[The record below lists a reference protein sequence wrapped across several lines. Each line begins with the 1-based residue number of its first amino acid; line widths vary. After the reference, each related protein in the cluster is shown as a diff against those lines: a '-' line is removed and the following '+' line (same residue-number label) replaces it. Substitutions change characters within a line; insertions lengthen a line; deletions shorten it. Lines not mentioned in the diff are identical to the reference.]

1 MSNRSVSADHT
12 RQEKDMSSA
21 LRHPPVVVGVDGSP
35 TSGAAL
41 RWAIHE
47 ASTRRIPLHLVS
59 AWNPS
64 YDLDTLG
71 LATRTVEDH
80 CRAILDAAREMVT
93 AADPTIEVTSTT
105 YVGPPTTSLV
115 DASLHADTV
124 VIGSRGRRAL
134 RGFLLGATSLEVA
147 AHAASPVVVV
157 RENALPDASS
167 RKVVVGVDGSPR
179 SSDAVAYAFAYA
191 SANGLDLTVLHAF
204 QVEYVS
210 GVISKLSA
218 EESNARLAQE
228 ELALT
233 SETVA
238 GWQEKYPDVHVHTV
252 TLRAHSVDALV
263 NASKTANLLVIGGR
277 RRGRIGGALL
287 GAVGHGVLHDAHCPV
302 AVVRAQQASGGQHR

>member
-1 MSNRSVSADHT
+1 
-12 RQEKDMSSA
+12 MSSA

-41 RWAIHE
+41 RWAINE

-80 CRAILDAAREMVT
+80 CRAVLDAARDEAT
-93 AADPTIEVTSTT
+93 AADSKIEVTSTA
-105 YVGPPTTSLV
+105 YVGPATTSLV

-124 VIGSRGRRAL
+124 VVGSRGRRAL
-134 RGFLLGATSLEVA
+134 PGFLLGATSLEVA
-147 AHAASPVVVV
+147 AHAAAPVVVV
-157 RENALPDASS
+157 RANALPKATLK
-167 RKVVVGVDGSPR
+167 RVVVGVDGSPR

-191 SANGLDLTVLHAF
+191 SAHDLDLTVLHAF
-204 QVEYVS
+204 QVEYVA
-210 GVISKLSA
+210 GVFSTLSA
-218 EESNARLAQE
+218 DESNARLAQE

-238 GWQEKYPDVHVHTV
+238 GWQEKYPDVHVETA
-252 TLRAHSVDALV
+252 TLRAHPVDALV
-263 NASKTANLLVIGGR
+263 DASRISDLLVIGGR
-277 RRGRIGGALL
+277 RRGRIGSALL

-302 AVVRAQQASGGQHR
+302 AVVRARSTAAAGHR

>member
-1 MSNRSVSADHT
+1 
-12 RQEKDMSSA
+12 MSSA

-35 TSGAAL
+35 TSGPAL

-80 CRAILDAAREMVT
+80 CRAVLDAARDEVT
-93 AADPTIEVTSTT
+93 AADPTIDVTSTT
-105 YVGPPTTSLV
+105 YVGPPSTSLV
-115 DASLHADTV
+115 DASLNADTV
-124 VIGSRGRRAL
+124 VVGSRGRRAL

-147 AHAASPVVVV
+147 AHAAGPVVVV
-157 RENALPDASS
+157 RESALPDATLE
-167 RKVVVGVDGSPR
+167 RVIVGVDGSPR

-191 SANGLDLTVLHAF
+191 SAHDLDLTVLHAF
-204 QVEYVS
+204 QVEYVA

-218 EESNARLAQE
+218 EQSNTRLAQE

-233 SETVA
+233 AETLA
-238 GWQEKYPDVHVHTV
+238 GWQEKYPDVHVETV
-252 TLRAHSVDALV
+252 TLRAHPVDALV
-263 NASKTANLLVIGGR
+263 DASKISDLLVIGGR

-287 GAVGHGVLHDAHCPV
+287 GAVGHGVLHDTHCPV
-302 AVVRAQQASGGQHR
+302 AVVKAQQTSGAQHR

>member
-1 MSNRSVSADHT
+1 
-12 RQEKDMSSA
+12 MSSA

-35 TSGAAL
+35 TSGPAL

-64 YDLDTLG
+64 FDLDTLG

-80 CRAILDAAREMVT
+80 CRAVLDAARSEVS

-105 YVGPPTTSLV
+105 YVGPATTSLV

-124 VIGSRGRRAL
+124 VVGSRGRRAL
-134 RGFLLGATSLEVA
+134 PGFLLGATSLEVA
-147 AHAASPVVVV
+147 AHAACPVVVV
-157 RENALPDASS
+157 RDNALPDATLE
-167 RKVVVGVDGSPR
+167 RVVVGVDGSPR

-191 SANGLDLTVLHAF
+191 SAHDLDLTVLHAF
-204 QVEYVS
+204 QVEYIA
-210 GVISKLSA
+210 GVISTLSA
-218 EESNARLAQE
+218 EQSNARLAQE

-238 GWQEKYPDVHVHTV
+238 GWQEKYPDVHVETT
-252 TLRAHSVDALV
+252 TLRAHPVDALV
-263 NASKTANLLVIGGR
+263 DASTISDLLVIGGR
-277 RRGRIGGALL
+277 RRGHIGSALL
-287 GAVGHGVLHDAHCPV
+287 GAVGHGVLHDARCPV
-302 AVVRAQQASGGQHR
+302 AVVRAPQTSGAQHR

>member
-1 MSNRSVSADHT
+1 M
-12 RQEKDMSSA
+12 
-21 LRHPPVVVGVDGSP
+21 
-35 TSGAAL
+35 
-41 RWAIHE
+41 
-47 ASTRRIPLHLVS
+47 
-59 AWNPS
+59 
-64 YDLDTLG
+64 
-71 LATRTVEDH
+71 
-80 CRAILDAAREMVT
+80 
-93 AADPTIEVTSTT
+93 TSTT

-147 AHAASPVVVV
+147 AHAAGPVVVV

-179 SSDAVAYAFAYA
+179 STEAVAYAFAYA
-191 SANGLDLTVLHAF
+191 SAHGLDLTVLHAF

-252 TLRAHSVDALV
+252 THARPPGRRPRERLENGEPAGHRGPPARPHRRRTTRRGRPRGPARRALP
-263 NASKTANLLVIGGR
+263 R
-277 RRGRIGGALL
+277 RRGARPAGLWR
-287 GAVGHGVLHDAHCPV
+287 P
-302 AVVRAQQASGGQHR
+302 ASVTQLPTRPSPSVDGR

>member
-1 MSNRSVSADHT
+1 
-12 RQEKDMSSA
+12 MSSA